1 MAVQTR
7 SVLKTYF
14 ETGDKPTAAQ
24 FGNLIDSALTA
35 AREIINSST
44 IDIIPN
50 TVHDV
55 TITNSQLTANCSG
68 FDKSGNFIESAV
80 INTHGINNTLTVT
93 GTGVIAKYCDGWTSI
108 TQSLSSVTVS
118 YALMTSFNGIA
129 SGSSVIVLVNRAAYT
144 TTKQ

>member
-35 AREIINSST
+35 ARQFVDSST
-44 IDIIPN
+44 VNVIPN

-55 TITNSQLTANCSG
+55 TISSSRLTANCSG
-68 FDKSGNFIESAV
+68 FNKSGNFIESAV
-80 INTHGINNTLTVT
+80 INTHGINNELTVT
-93 GTGVIAKYCDGWTSI
+93 GTGVTAKYCDGWAST
-108 TQSLSSVTVS
+108 TQSVSSVTVS
-118 YALMTSFNGIA
+118 
-129 SGSSVIVLVNRAAYT
+129 
-144 TTKQ
+144 

>member
-24 FGNLIDSALTA
+24 FGDLIDSALTA
-35 AREIINSST
+35 ARQFVSSST
-44 IDIIPN
+44 INVIPN

-55 TITNSQLTANCSG
+55 TISSSQLTANCSV
-68 FDKSGNFIESAV
+68 FNKSGNFIESAV
-80 INTHGINNTLTVT
+80 INTHGSNNELTVT
-93 GTGVIAKYCDGWTSI
+93 GTGVTAKYCDGWASTTQTSSD
-108 TQSLSSVTVS
+108 TTVS
-118 YALMTSFNGIA
+118 YALMTSFNGVA
-129 SGSSVIVLVNRAAYT
+129 SGTSVIVLVNRAAYT